1 MHRILSISAKT
12 GRILGLCVLLALGA
26 GSGAVVGIASAS
38 QPPVASTQAIES
50 TQAAPAPDDDTDLV
64 TTLTVEEP
72 PAPAAAPQSSNS
84 ASGSG
89 SSPARAAARTSS
101 ASSAN
106 IPLIVSVPGAALSA
120 PAADG
125 IQCDRLD
132 DAKIHWLLDLS
143 AKTRAANPGSEQAA
157 AHVDQ
162 QLRGALGKNMCAQ
175 EAQTYVGAMCAEP
188 GVYAY
193 MQKMVQQLPFFVR
206 PLVGD
211 PCTQD
216 LVAVANKYMR

>member
-89 SSPARAAARTSS
+89 SPARAAARTSS

-162 QLRGALGKNMCAQ
+162 QLRGALGKNMCAA

>member
-64 TTLTVEEP
+64 STLTVEEP

-89 SSPARAAARTSS
+89 SPAQTSARTSS

-106 IPLIVSVPGAALSA
+106 IPLIVSVPGAALA
-120 PAADG
+120 AAAADG